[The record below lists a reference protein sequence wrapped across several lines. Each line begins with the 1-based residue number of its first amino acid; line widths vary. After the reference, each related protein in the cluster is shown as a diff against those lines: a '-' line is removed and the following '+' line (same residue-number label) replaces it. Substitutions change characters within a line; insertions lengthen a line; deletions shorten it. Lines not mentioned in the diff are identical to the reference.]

1 MERWEIL
8 EYTFNELKKYF
19 NKNVNR
25 TLSIYSFSNQLYI
38 SMGRTKVVPPLSYV
52 LEVLRVMVAASYAMQ
67 MPFGAWR
74 IASEIPDFVD
84 WKMMNKFAGEDSC
97 SLYTIYKDKVFEG
110 EERKPFAPQQ
120 NTSATQFPSIDKV
133 SDETEICNTAPEIYT
148 IEEYKAI
155 KFRKPSKKVT
165 LPEQL
170 VDLLYGDDN
179 VFKLHLLILE
189 EFGKKQFKTG
199 DVIKFL
205 TEKAGEVYCANHK
218 DRICQFVSG
227 RMIMFREKNM
237 IRNVSGSK
245 RLQYLNIKWD

>member
-19 NKNVNR
+19 NKNVKR

-84 WKMMNKFAGEDSC
+84 WKMMNKFAGDDAC
-97 SLYTIYKDKVFEG
+97 PLYDIYKDKEFDVKES
-110 EERKPFAPQQ
+110 KPNVPQQ
-120 NTSATQFPSIDKV
+120 HIVPTVAKTAEQDSTK
-133 SDETEICNTAPEIYT
+133 TEVYGDIPESYT
-148 IEEYKAI
+148 REEYEAI
-155 KFRKPSKKVT
+155 KFRKLSKKVK

-170 VDLLYGDDN
+170 VKILYDEN
-179 VFKLHLLILE
+179 NALKLHLLILE
-189 EFGKKQFKTG
+189 EFGKMQFKTS
-199 DVIKFL
+199 DVINLL
-205 TEKAGEVYCANHK
+205 TRTAGEVYCANYK
-218 DRICQFVSG
+218 ETIFRFVSA
-227 RMIMFREKNM
+227 RMIMFRQKNM